1 MRNRKM
7 AMKKSNIF
15 LSVIISIT
23 TISLGIVST
32 LFVNS
37 YNAAS
42 TTMPVVKTNIYEAP
56 GFEED
61 EDLEESQNSNSTYK
75 NNARVTN
82 GAVSE
87 FKINTSIKSA
97 LSNTTE
103 ESKTQETNYMLGD
116 VDLNGE
122 ISIADS
128 TQIQKII
135 AYIIEPTSES
145 SELADVNSDNLVNIL
160 DATLI
165 QMYCAG
171 LIDSFVSSEPTT
183 EPTKPTEDTTL
194 NTTPSTSNQDVADL
208 PPKAP
213 NQNGEWGASVKN

>member
-1 MRNRKM
+1 MRNRKI

-61 EDLEESQNSNSTYK
+61 EALDENMKSNSTDK
-75 NNARVTN
+75 NKLENPAILSTAKKN
-82 GAVSE
+82 TQKFNLLKTETATIQTGE
-87 FKINTSIKSA
+87 FK
-97 LSNTTE
+97 
-103 ESKTQETNYMLGD
+103 LGD
-116 VDLNGE
+116 VDRNGE
-122 ISIADS
+122 ISIADA
-128 TQIQKII
+128 TLVQKII
-135 AYIIEPTSES
+135 AYLIEPSY
-145 SELADVNSDNLVNIL
+145 ELSVPADVNADNKVNIL

-165 QMYCAG
+165 QMYCSG
-171 LIDSFVSSEPTT
+171 LIDSFVSTEPST
-183 EPTKPTEDTTL
+183 EPT
-194 NTTPSTSNQDVADL
+194 NYPSDL

-213 NQNGEWGASVKN
+213 VQDGEWGASVKN

>member
-61 EDLEESQNSNSTYK
+61 EALDENMKSNSTDK
-75 NNARVTN
+75 NK
-82 GAVSE
+82 SE
-87 FKINTSIKSA
+87 NPAILSTAKKNTQKYNLIKA
-97 LSNTTE
+97 
-103 ESKTQETNYMLGD
+103 ETATIQTGEFMLGD
-116 VDLNGE
+116 VDGNSE
-122 ISIADS
+122 ISIADA
-128 TQIQKII
+128 TQVQKII
-135 AYIIEPTSES
+135 AYLIEPTDEMT
-145 SELADVNSDNLVNIL
+145 LAADVNADNMVNIL
-160 DATLI
+160 DATMI
-165 QMYCAG
+165 QMYCG
-171 LIDSFVSSEPTT
+171 GIIGSFVSSEPST
-183 EPTKPTEDTTL
+183 EPTND
-194 NTTPSTSNQDVADL
+194 PSDL

-213 NQNGEWGASVKN
+213 VQNGEWGISVKN

>member
-61 EDLEESQNSNSTYK
+61 EALDENMKSNSTDK
-75 NNARVTN
+75 NKSENPAILSTAKKN
-82 GAVSE
+82 TQKFNLLKTETATIQTGE
-87 FKINTSIKSA
+87 FK
-97 LSNTTE
+97 
-103 ESKTQETNYMLGD
+103 LGD
-116 VDLNGE
+116 VDRNGE
-122 ISIADS
+122 ISIADA
-128 TQIQKII
+128 TLVQKII
-135 AYIIEPTSES
+135 AYLIEPTDEMT
-145 SELADVNSDNLVNIL
+145 LAADVNADNMVNIL
-160 DATLI
+160 DATMI
-165 QMYCAG
+165 QMYCG
-171 LIDSFVSSEPTT
+171 GIIGSFVSSEPST
-183 EPTKPTEDTTL
+183 EPTND
-194 NTTPSTSNQDVADL
+194 PSDL

-213 NQNGEWGASVKN
+213 VQDGEWGASVKN